1 MKVSSGSI
9 IGTQIIVLNVALLF
23 YDKKLGRS
31 WCLHSMNVGT
41 KHTTNFLKN
50 SKSIRRTRHSPNNL
64 EL

>member
-1 MKVSSGSI
+1 MKVSYGSI
-9 IGTQIIVLNVALLF
+9 FGTEIIVLNVALLF
-23 YDKKLGRS
+23 YDKKLGRFAF
-31 WCLHSMNVGT
+31 MNVGI